1 MQKFFSF
8 NLLRT
13 AIFKLFFLVLIL
25 ISCSGS
31 TSDDANKDSGDPVD
45 IIPSN
50 LSLSVVLRG
59 ADNNSPNGDGSGVV
73 ELTASAKNAVS
84 YSLRFGTGDSKTSS
98 SGKVDY
104 TYTELGTKTYDVK
117 ILAYSSTDNYI
128 SIDKQITVYVKPDSE
143 QGLLELLA
151 GDSSKTWKINAAQDA
166 HFSNGEGDKKYST
179 FWEAAAFSKSNAGF
193 YDDEYIFN
201 INGTYKHKTNG
212 DIFGK
217 ANYLIN
223 DFGSTSQSANSDGE
237 IEKYTLSDYDTAF
250 EAKIVSGENKLKITG
265 KGFIGFYIGEHN
277 YTIE

>member
-128 SIDKQITVYVKPDSE
+128 SIDKQRTIYVKKDSE
-143 QGLLELLA
+143 QGLLEL
-151 GDSSKTWKINAAQDA
+151 
-166 HFSNGEGDKKYST
+166 
-179 FWEAAAFSKSNAGF
+179 
-193 YDDEYIFN
+193 
-201 INGTYKHKTNG
+201 
-212 DIFGK
+212 
-217 ANYLIN
+217 
-223 DFGSTSQSANSDGE
+223 
-237 IEKYTLSDYDTAF
+237 
-250 EAKIVSGENKLKITG
+250 
-265 KGFIGFYIGEHN
+265 
-277 YTIE
+277 